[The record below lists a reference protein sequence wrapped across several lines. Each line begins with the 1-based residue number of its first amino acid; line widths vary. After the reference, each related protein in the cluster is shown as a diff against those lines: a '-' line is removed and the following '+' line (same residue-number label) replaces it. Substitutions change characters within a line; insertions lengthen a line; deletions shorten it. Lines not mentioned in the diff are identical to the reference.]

1 MISEGTI
8 IANSSAPGS
17 AAISVIRLSGE
28 DSIKIVNSF
37 FKPKNNI
44 KLIDA
49 KSHTVNLG
57 ILNDGKERIDEVLVS
72 VFKSPKSY
80 TGENLVEIS
89 CHGSNYIQEKILKLF
104 IENNVTLAKPGE
116 FTLRAFL
123 NKKLDLTQAEAV
135 ADLIKSD
142 TQAAHEIALNQMRGG
157 YSKEVKNLRSQLL
170 NFASLIELELDF
182 SEEDVEFADRNELN
196 NLLDRIETKLRVLI
210 DSFSY
215 GKAIKNGVPVAIIG
229 KPNSGKS
236 SLLNKLLNEN
246 KAIVSDIPGTT
257 RDLIEDTLTI
267 NGIQFRFIDT
277 AGLRKSNDK
286 IESIGISKAIE
297 VAQKAKIILYLI
309 EANDND
315 DDSIKEAFKSF
326 NSENVIIIPIFSK
339 IDLEDKNEK
348 NTVIYQK
355 NKKKTGLD
363 LTSSIEISIFDDLT
377 IRNLKEHL
385 FNRTS
390 NLKSSS
396 NNTIV
401 SNVRHYSSM
410 KDSLKSIKN
419 IKKGLKNQLSVDLLS
434 VDIKQALNSL
444 GEITGEITNEE
455 VLGNIFKNFCIGK

>member
-37 FKPKNNI
+37 FKPKNNV

-196 NLLDRIETKLRVLI
+196 NLLDKIETKLRVLI

-215 GKAIKNGVPVAIIG
+215 GRAIKNGVPVAIIG

-339 IDLEDKNEK
+339 IDLEDKNER

>member
-37 FKPKNNI
+37 FKPKNNV

-196 NLLDRIETKLRVLI
+196 NLLDKIETKLRVLI

-315 DDSIKEAFKSF
+315 NDTIKEDFKSF

-410 KDSLKSIKN
+410 KGSLKSIKN
-419 IKKGLKNQLSVDLLS
+419 IKKGLKNQLSGDLLS

-455 VLGNIFKNFCIGK
+455 LLGNIFKNFCIGK

>member
-315 DDSIKEAFKSF
+315 NDTIKEDFKSF
-326 NSENVIIIPIFSK
+326 DSENVIIIPIFSK